1 MKKAL
6 VAALLIVVAIP
17 LLIGVAELPPHGAPD
32 TPVHTHISAYYLANG
47 EEEAGTENIV
57 TAVIL
62 NYRGLDTNG
71 EVTVIF
77 TGMAAAF
84 AVLIPAALVRRVHQS
99 GSRPS
104 AAQTGLDGGV
114 VVSPIVSF
122 IVRLLAP
129 FIALFSLYVMLHGH
143 SSPGGGFQ
151 AGAILGG
158 LFIVLSVA
166 LGSEKVRP
174 LLDSPLAPWLRI
186 AGPIGFVT
194 MGVLGIAL
202 TGYYLGYTQVPALH
216 AVRSAMVMIIEIG
229 IGVGGA
235 MIFATL
241 FAEMEA
247 Q

>member
-1 MKKAL
+1 VKKAA
-6 VAALLIVVAIP
+6 VAALLIIVAIP
-17 LLIGVAELPPHGAPD
+17 LLIGVAELPPHGASD
-32 TPVHTHISAYYLANG
+32 TPAYTRISAYYLANG
-47 EEEAGTENIV
+47 LEEAGTENIV

-77 TGMAAAF
+77 TGLAAAF
-84 AVLIPAALVRRVHQS
+84 AVLLPAALVRRSHPASSATAAHVGSEQS
-99 GSRPS
+99 AP
-104 AAQTGLDGGV
+104 
-114 VVSPIVSF
+114 VSPIVSF

-129 FIALFSLYVMLHGH
+129 FIALFSLYVMFHGH

-158 LFIVLSVA
+158 LFIVLSVV
-166 LGSEKVRP
+166 LGSQKVRP
-174 LLDSPLAPWLRI
+174 LLDSRLAPWLRI

-194 MGVLGIAL
+194 MGVLGAAL
-202 TGYYLGYTQVPALH
+202 TGYYLGFTQVEALH
-216 AVRSAMVMIIEIG
+216 WVRSAMVMAIEIG